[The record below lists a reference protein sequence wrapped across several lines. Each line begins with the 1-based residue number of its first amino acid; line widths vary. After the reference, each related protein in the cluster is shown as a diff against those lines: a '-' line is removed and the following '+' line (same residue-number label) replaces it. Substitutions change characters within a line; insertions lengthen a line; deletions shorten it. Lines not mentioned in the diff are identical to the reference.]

1 MKIALLVFSILYLV
15 YGGLLTSS
23 VSAAETSSKSASL
36 IDKINALK
44 AEVASKAAS
53 LKAEVN
59 KKLENKAYVGIITK
73 VDSTSIVL
81 AASTGTKNVLVNEYT
96 SFQDNTASTKKTK
109 PSFQTKD
116 LKIDD
121 TIAALGDVDDK
132 EALVA
137 KKVVKVKKL
146 TDPPTTFWGQI
157 HSLTNSTIMIQPKG
171 GDKISI
177 TTTPQ
182 TVFSLGKEEASI
194 NDVKINKFL
203 SGVGTKIKDNKTD
216 ARYIYLIPSSGYFK
230 PEKIKAATTSASP
243 SAKPKKN

>member
-59 KKLENKAYVGIITK
+59 KKLENKAYVGVVTK
-73 VDSTSIVL
+73 IDSTSIIL
-81 AASTGTKNVLVNEYT
+81 TSSSGNKNVLINEYT
-96 SFQDNTASTKKTK
+96 AFQDITVTPKKSK

-116 LKIDD
+116 LKVDD

-132 EALVA
+132 DALVA
-137 KKVVKVKKL
+137 KKVIKVKKL
-146 TDPPTTFWGQI
+146 FEPPATFWGQI
-157 HSLTNSTIMIQPKG
+157 HSLASSTVVIQPRDE
-171 GDKISI
+171 DKISI
-177 TTTPQ
+177 STTPQ
-182 TVFSLGKEEASI
+182 TVFNLGKEDASI
-194 NDVKINKFL
+194 SDVKINKFL